1 MKTDVNE
8 KIKEIKQSF
17 RLFMDGAVAQSMRN
31 KGVNYHLNWG
41 IPLTRLKEMA
51 LPLGKDYDLAVALW
65 KENVRECKILAT
77 FVMPA
82 DEMLPE
88 LADLWMEETP
98 SQELVEIA
106 SFNLYQHL
114 PAAPQL
120 AYRWIA
126 SENDFYQIGGYQVLA
141 RLLMKGQEPNERG
154 MNELLDQA
162 FAAIQSPNAGLK
174 RAAYNCLQRFAD
186 LNETYQTM
194 VQKLLAPLDLE
205 G

>member
-1 MKTDVNE
+1 MKTDINE
-8 KIKEIKQSF
+8 QIKQIKQSF

-51 LPLGKDYDLAVALW
+51 QPLGKDYELAVALW

-77 FVMPA
+77 LVMPA

-88 LADLWMEETP
+88 LADLWMEQTP

-120 AYRWIA
+120 AYRWMA
-126 SENDFYQIGGYQVLA
+126 SDKELYQIGGYQVLA

-154 MNELLDQA
+154 INELLDQA

-174 RAAYNCLQRFAD
+174 RAAHNCLQRFAD
-186 LNETYQTM
+186 LHEDYRQMT
-194 VQKLLAPLDLE
+194 QKLLAPLNIE
-205 G
+205 V